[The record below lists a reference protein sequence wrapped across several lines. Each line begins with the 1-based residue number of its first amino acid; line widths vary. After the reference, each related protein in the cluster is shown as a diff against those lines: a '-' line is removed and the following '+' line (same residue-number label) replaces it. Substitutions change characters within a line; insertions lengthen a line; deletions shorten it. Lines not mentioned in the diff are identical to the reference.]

1 MTVPPHDSRRRQV
14 SLRSLW
20 ASLRTDAAFTRV
32 ERWALWSLIGAGLVA
47 GLVLTVSA
55 GLRGDVAVFQTLLT
69 LVFALVLWRP
79 KAFAAA
85 LLILLAVSPAVDA
98 QQEAI
103 LALALGSG
111 LIARTCT
118 ITIQAAYV
126 VAFVGAAILI
136 HAFFP
141 ASEPLSSFIAAVIV
155 ATGSSGVGLTLRAV
169 TERQM
174 HAHRKL
180 LVSEQARAEAAA
192 GERRRIAD
200 DLHDVVAHDLTII
213 AMHARLLERN
223 LDPDDRRTSQRAI
236 LDSAR
241 QALSDVRRVVLLS
254 SEDADR
260 ATGAEVQRGVGVAAQ
275 ELARELTAA
284 GYRVQLDDEMRD
296 DADIDRLVTAT
307 VARIVREAGTNILK
321 HAAGAQRVRIHLQQS
336 EGELR
341 LSVWNSL
348 PRDPSASDAVS
359 GGYGIVRMNERT
371 AILGGSFESG
381 PESGGWQMRATFPV
395 R

>member
-1 MTVPPHDSRRRQV
+1 MR
-14 SLRSLW
+14 
-20 ASLRTDAAFTRV
+20 ADAAFTRV

-55 GLRGDVAVFQTLLT
+55 GLPGEDAVFQTLLT
-69 LVFALVLWRP
+69 LAFALVLWRP
-79 KAFAAA
+79 KAFGAT

-118 ITIQAAYV
+118 IAIQAAYV
-126 VAFVGAAILI
+126 VAFFGAAILM
-136 HAFFP
+136 HVFFP
-141 ASEPLSSFIAAVIV
+141 ASEPLSSFIAAIIV

-169 TERQM
+169 TEREM

-180 LVSEQARAEAAA
+180 LVSEQARAEVAA

-213 AMHARLLERN
+213 AMHARLLERDP
-223 LDPDDRRTSQRAI
+223 DPDDRRTSQRAI

-241 QALSDVRRVVLLS
+241 QALSDVRRVVLLA
-254 SEDADR
+254 SEDADP
-260 ATGAEVQRGVGVAAQ
+260 ATGADNQRGVGVAAQ

-284 GYRVQLDDEMRD
+284 GYRVQLDDEVPD
-296 DADIDRLVTAT
+296 DADIDRLVSAT
-307 VARIVREAGTNILK
+307 LARIVREAGTNILK
-321 HAAGAQRVRIHLQQS
+321 HAVGAQRVRIHLHQS

-348 PRDPSASDAVS
+348 PRDPSASEAVS

-381 PESGGWQMRATFPV
+381 PESGGWHTRASFPA

>member
-14 SLRSLW
+14 SLRALW

-32 ERWALWSLIGAGLVA
+32 ERWALWSLIGAGFVA
-47 GLVLTVSA
+47 GLVLTASA
-55 GLRGDVAVFQTLLT
+55 GLPGEDAVFQTLLT
-69 LVFALVLWRP
+69 LAFALVLWRP
-79 KAFAAA
+79 KAFGAA

-118 ITIQAAYV
+118 IAIQAAYV
-126 VAFVGAAILI
+126 VAFFGAAILI

-141 ASEPLSSFIAAVIV
+141 ASEPLSSFIAAIIV

-169 TERQM
+169 TEREMQ
-174 HAHRKL
+174 AHRKL
-180 LVSEQARAEAAA
+180 LVSEQARAEVAA

-213 AMHARLLERN
+213 AMHARLLERDP
-223 LDPDDRRTSQRAI
+223 DPDDRRTSQRAI

-241 QALSDVRRVVLLS
+241 QALSDVRRVVLLA
-254 SEDADR
+254 SEDADP
-260 ATGAEVQRGVGVAAQ
+260 ATGADNQRGVGVAAR

-284 GYRVQLDDEMRD
+284 GYRVQLDDEVPD
-296 DADIDRLVTAT
+296 GADVDRLVSAT
-307 VARIVREAGTNILK
+307 LARIVREAGTNILK
-321 HAAGAQRVRIHLQQS
+321 HAVGAQRVRIHLRQS
-336 EGELR
+336 DGELR

-381 PESGGWQMRATFPV
+381 PESGGWQMRASFPA